1 MEILFR
7 ELYEYRTMISSMV
20 KRDLVGRYKKSV
32 LGFLWSFIDPLI
44 QLLIYTFLFTVILPT
59 NIPYFHIC
67 LFVALV
73 PWLFIA
79 SCLTGGCMS
88 VVGQQDLIK
97 KIYFPREVLPIA
109 FVTSQFVNMVLSF
122 VMVFLV
128 LIISGYGLAWPAV
141 LVLPIVMMIEYILAL
156 GATFLVSS
164 ITVYFRDL
172 QQILSALSLVLMY
185 ASPIIY
191 TLDFVPQKY
200 RLVYMMNP
208 ITRVLVAYR
217 DILYYK
223 QMPELSNM
231 VLGAIESVMVLL
243 IGIIVFRKLSKR
255 YAEEL

>member
-1 MEILFR
+1 MLH
-7 ELYEYRTMISSMV
+7 ELYDYRTMISSMV

-44 QLLIYTFLFTVILPT
+44 QLLIYTFLFTVIMPT

-88 VVGQQDLIK
+88 VIGQQDMLK
-97 KIYFPREVLPIA
+97 KIYFPREVLPVA
-109 FVTSQFVNMVLSF
+109 FVTAQFVNMVLSF
-122 VMVFLV
+122 IMVFFV
-128 LIISGYGLAWPAV
+128 LLITGYGLSWTAILCLP
-141 LVLPIVMMIEYILAL
+141 LVMIVEYILAL
-156 GATFLVSS
+156 GITFIASS
-164 ITVYFRDL
+164 ITVYFRDF
-172 QQILSALSLVLMY
+172 QQILNALSLVLMY

-191 TLDFVPQKY
+191 TLEFVPQKY
-200 RLVYMMNP
+200 RIIYMMNP

-223 QMPELSNM
+223 QLPELSNM
-231 VLGAIESVMVLL
+231 VLGIVESLIVLL
-243 IGIIVFRKLSKR
+243 IGVVVFKKLSR
-255 YAEEL
+255 HFAEEL

>member
-1 MEILFR
+1 MLH
-7 ELYEYRTMISSMV
+7 ELYDYRTMISSMV

-44 QLLIYTFLFTVILPT
+44 QLLIYTILFTVIMPT

-88 VVGQQDLIK
+88 VIGQQDMLK
-97 KIYFPREVLPIA
+97 KIYFPREVLPVS
-109 FVTSQFVNMVLSF
+109 FVTAQFVNMALSF

-128 LIISGYGLAWPAV
+128 LIITGYGISWTAILFLP
-141 LVLPIVMMIEYILAL
+141 LVMIIEYVLAL
-156 GATFLVSS
+156 GITLIASS
-164 ITVYFRDL
+164 ITVYFRDF
-172 QQILSALSLVLMY
+172 QQILNALSLLLMY

-191 TLDFVPQKY
+191 TLEFVPQQY
-200 RLVYMMNP
+200 RMVYMMNP

-231 VLGAIESVMVLL
+231 VLGIVESVIVLL
-243 IGIIVFRKLSKR
+243 IGVIVFKKLSR
-255 YAEEL
+255 HFAEEL

>member
-1 MEILFR
+1 MLH
-7 ELYEYRTMISSMV
+7 ELYDYRTMISSMV

-44 QLLIYTFLFTVILPT
+44 QLLIYTFLFTVIMPT

-88 VVGQQDLIK
+88 VIGQQDMLK
-97 KIYFPREVLPIA
+97 KIYFPREVLPVA
-109 FVTSQFVNMVLSF
+109 FVTAQFVNMVLSF
-122 VMVFLV
+122 IMVFFV
-128 LIISGYGLAWPAV
+128 LLITGYGLSWTAILCLP
-141 LVLPIVMMIEYILAL
+141 LVMIVEYILAL
-156 GATFLVSS
+156 GITFIASS
-164 ITVYFRDL
+164 ITVYFRDF
-172 QQILSALSLVLMY
+172 QQILNALSLVLMY

-191 TLDFVPQKY
+191 TLEFVPQKY
-200 RLVYMMNP
+200 RIVYMMNP

-223 QMPELSNM
+223 QLPELSNM
-231 VLGAIESVMVLL
+231 VLGIVESLIVLL
-243 IGIIVFRKLSKR
+243 IGVVVFKKLSR
-255 YAEEL
+255 HFAEEL